1 MPDTTPPTGTTNT
14 QGLAP
19 WAAPYITDY
28 LSRAQTL
35 ANEPTQVYH
44 GQLTAGPSQLQNQ
57 AFAGI
62 GGLTVPTGIGQGA
75 YDAGQY
81 GRMAATTQYQP
92 QTMNFLGQSFAPQQQ
107 PQYTPQPIRQPP
119 IDFPQYPQDDP
130 SNGGEPGG
138 ITGLPYRRGGAN
150 PMGGSYDGSGIN
162 PGGKYNQPTGGMMP
176 PRLGGQFDPSGGFE
190 PGGFT
195 GGKVGMGGGGPNPMG
210 GDMSSIL
217 QQMQNFKGNANGLSS
232 DPSMGERAVLN
243 GGNMSSNQSMGNGS
257 VQSVGPNGE
266 MTGGMPMFGGQT
278 GGPMESFAP
287 MSPQQYQEPELGPPK
302 DMQNFGGMGR
312 PAPGAPNYNDTPNY
326 TPPGGGG
333 PNPMTGGPMPPAQPP
348 QPAQSIAQQYMNP
361 YLQAS
366 LDPQL
371 AAAKRAADI
380 QAQTNNAAMTK
391 AGAFGGGRQAILT
404 SEGQRNLGDTMS
416 NITGQGY
423 NTAYDKAMQQFNA
436 DQDRQ
441 MKEAQFGTTSR
452 LQGLQTGIQG
462 AQTQGQ
468 LADTQNKANISNLNT
483 QMNAGDVQRGITS
496 EGIKADYDEWMRQ
509 KDDPYKKAQF
519 QKDMLAGLPVGSMT
533 NSAAGLSGIAGLIS
547 AMGGVGA
554 LNTALGDPNSPL
566 GKLLGQLGLG
576 TGTTTGTGNTNGAT

>member
-1 MPDTTPPTGTTNT
+1 MPDTSTPPTGTTNT

-35 ANEPTQVYH
+35 ANEPTQVYQ

-81 GRMAATTQYQP
+81 GRMAANTQYQP

-107 PQYTPQPIRQPP
+107 QQYTPQPAYPTKQPP
-119 IDFPQYPQDDP
+119 IDNISYPT
-130 SNGGEPGG
+130 GGVRGPLGG
-138 ITGLPYRRGGAN
+138 G
-150 PMGGSYDGSGIN
+150 GGSYDGSGIN
-162 PGGKYNQPTGGMMP
+162 PGGMYNQPTGG
-176 PRLGGQFDPSGGFE
+176 
-190 PGGFT
+190 
-195 GGKVGMGGGGPNPMG
+195 VMGGPMG
-210 GDMSSIL
+210 G
-217 QQMQNFKGNANGLSS
+217 
-232 DPSMGERAVLN
+232 N
-243 GGNMSSNQSMGNGS
+243 GGVDLNALMQKMQSIPKTNGPQDQGGAMLNS
-257 VQSVGPNGE
+257 AVQSFGPNGQ
-266 MTGGMPMFGGQT
+266 MTGGMPMG
-278 GGPMESFAP
+278 
-287 MSPQQYQEPELGPPK
+287 
-302 DMQNFGGMGR
+302 GGMGIL
-312 PAPGAPNYNDTPNY
+312 PGEGDYMN
-326 TPPGGGG
+326 G
-333 PNPMTGGPMPPAQPP
+333 PNPMTGGPMEQQPKGIP
-348 QPAQSIAQQYMNP
+348 QIPSQPAQSIAQQYMNP

-371 AAAKRAADI
+371 AAAKRAAEV
-380 QAQTNNAAMTK
+380 QAQSNNAAMTK

-441 MKEAQFGTTSR
+441 MKESQFGTTSR

-468 LADTQNKANISNLNT
+468 LADTQNKANLSNLNT

-533 NSAAGLSGIAGLIS
+533 NSAAGLSGVAGLIS

-554 LNTALGDPNSPL
+554 MNTALGDANSPL
-566 GKLLGQLGLG
+566 GKLLASLGLG
-576 TGTTTGTGNTNGAT
+576 TGTTGTTP

>member
-1 MPDTTPPTGTTNT
+1 MPDTSTPPTGTTNT

-35 ANEPTQVYH
+35 ANEPTQVYQ
-44 GQLTAGPSQLQNQ
+44 GPLTSGPSQLQNQ

-81 GRMAATTQYQP
+81 GRMAANTQYQP

-107 PQYTPQPIRQPP
+107 QQYTPQPTKQAP
-119 IDFPQYPQDDP
+119 IGYPT
-130 SNGGEPGG
+130 GGVKGPLGG
-138 ITGLPYRRGGAN
+138 G
-150 PMGGSYDGSGIN
+150 GGSYDGSGIN
-162 PGGKYNQPTGGMMP
+162 PGGMYNQP
-176 PRLGGQFDPSGGFE
+176 
-190 PGGFT
+190 
-195 GGKVGMGGGGPNPMG
+195 
-210 GDMSSIL
+210 
-217 QQMQNFKGNANGLSS
+217 
-232 DPSMGERAVLN
+232 
-243 GGNMSSNQSMGNGS
+243 MGNGS
-257 VQSVGPNGE
+257 TQSTGPNGE
-266 MTGGMPMFGGQT
+266 MTGGMPMGD
-278 GGPMESFAP
+278 PMESFAP
-287 MSPQQYQEPELGPPK
+287 MYGGYKPGQDPGAIGIGLPK
-302 DMQNFGGMGR
+302 DMQ
-312 PAPGAPNYNDTPNY
+312 
-326 TPPGGGG
+326 
-333 PNPMTGGPMPPAQPP
+333 TGGPMEQQPKSAPLTPA

-380 QAQTNNAAMTK
+380 QAQSNNAAMTK

-468 LADTQNKANISNLNT
+468 LADTQNKANLSNLNT

-533 NSAAGLSGIAGLIS
+533 NSAAGLSGVAGLIS

-554 LNTALGDPNSPL
+554 LNTALGDANSPL
-566 GKLLGQLGLG
+566 GKLLASLGLG
-576 TGTTTGTGNTNGAT
+576 TGTTAPATTGTTP